1 MTNYSKDVFLQ
12 LLKYN
17 YTIAFAESMTGGALA
32 SNLVLNA
39 GASDVIG
46 YSVVTYSDQVKIKHL
61 NINPM
66 LIDIHGVVSNVI
78 AMEMAKSVRQIAESN
93 IGVGIT
99 GNAGPTATGNAQ
111 VGEIWVAVDYLGEV
125 YSYHLQLKQLSR
137 EEVIEQT
144 VKVVYSMLNQLLKK

>member
-1 MTNYSKDVFLQ
+1 
-12 LLKYN
+12 
-17 YTIAFAESMTGGALA
+17 
-32 SNLVLNA
+32 
-39 GASDVIG
+39 
-46 YSVVTYSDQVKIKHL
+46 
-61 NINPM
+61 
-66 LIDIHGVVSNVI
+66 
-78 AMEMAKSVRQIAESN
+78 MEMAKSVRQIAESN

-111 VGEIWVAVDYLGEV
+111 VGEVWVAVDYLGEV